1 MPICHFYLNLAN
13 FLGHF
18 SAHET
23 AYNSREFYTFFQGYC
38 GLHFCIHALGFK
50 TGQNNINFLSL
61 EFKIKKQT
69 LLAQIKSKQ

>member
-1 MPICHFYLNLAN
+1 MPSFHFYLNLAN

-50 TGQNNINFLSL
+50 TGQKIILLINWHY
-61 EFKIKKQT
+61 FKI
-69 LLAQIKSKQ
+69 